1 MKLDFSLCS
10 QPTQIVQ
17 ENFVYSCESDGRT
30 ALVIMLYISKI
41 LLQVFSLVL
50 AFWTRNVKVK
60 GLDDSKYIPSAI
72 YVSTIVL
79 PISLTAAFTLR
90 SHVNAFPAVLSTAHL
105 FGATIILVI
114 VFVPRVRGIL

>member
-1 MKLDFSLCS
+1 MLFS
-10 QPTQIVQ
+10 QPTQVVQ
-17 ENFVYSCESDGRT
+17 ENYVYACDSDGRNV
-30 ALVIMLYISKI
+30 LVIMLYISKI
-41 LLQVFSLVL
+41 LLQICSLAL

-79 PISLTAAFTLR
+79 PISLTAAFALR
-90 SHVNAFPAVLSTAHL
+90 SHVNVFPAVLSIAHL

-114 VFVPRVRGIL
+114 VFVPRVSPLLLIS

>member
-1 MKLDFSLCS
+1 M
-10 QPTQIVQ
+10 
-17 ENFVYSCESDGRT
+17 YSCESDGRT